1 MNDRQSSTNNPI
13 NMIQNKTILT
23 GVKAT
28 GDGLHIGNYFGAI
41 KPLLEIAPGNT
52 TYLML
57 PDLHSLTS
65 VHSAETLQRNKKN
78 VFLQYVSFFPKDC
91 EIIIFEQS
99 ALARHNDIVWILNS
113 VTPYSLMLRAHAF
126 KDSQAKNS
134 EINMAV
140 FNYPILMAA
149 DILNFDAHYVPVGKD
164 QKQHIEFARDIAGN
178 FHKTYNCEIFTL
190 PEALI
195 SEEVAVIPG
204 TDWRKMSKSYD
215 NFIGIFDNEK
225 ILKKKIASIVTDT
238 TPLEEPKNP
247 ETCNVYALIKLL
259 ASKEEAQNIAQKY
272 REWWYGYGHAK
283 KDLERIFLEFFSDAR
298 EKYAHFQK
306 DDTQVIQRIEHW
318 NALAQAIVTKKYE
331 AVAKIAGLL

>member
-1 MNDRQSSTNNPI
+1 
-13 NMIQNKTILT
+13 MIQNKTILT
-23 GVKAT
+23 GIKAT
-28 GDGLHIGNYFGAI
+28 GDGLHIGNYFWAI
-41 KPLLEIAPGNT
+41 RPLLEIAQGNT
-52 TYLML
+52 TYLMI

-65 VHSAETLQRNKKN
+65 VHSAETLRQNKRNI
-78 VFLQYVSFFPKDC
+78 FSQYLSFFPENC
-91 EIIIFEQS
+91 EIIVFEQS
-99 ALARHNDIVWILNS
+99 ALTRHNDIVWILNS

-204 TDWRKMSKSYD
+204 TDGRKMSKSYD
-215 NFIGIFDNEK
+215 NFIGIFDDEK
-225 ILKKKIASIVTDT
+225 ILKKKIASIVTDA

-247 ETCNVYALIKLL
+247 DSCNVFALIKLL
-259 ASKEEAQNIAQKY
+259 ASKEEAKMIAEKY
-272 REWWYGYGHAK
+272 RAGWYGYGHAK
-283 KDLERIFLEFFSDAR
+283 KDLERIFLSYFQIPR
-298 EKYAHFQK
+298 EKYAEFQK
-306 DDTQVIQRIEHW
+306 DDTQVMERIQKW
-318 NALAQAIVTKKYE
+318 NTLAQAVVTKKYE
-331 AVAKIAGLL
+331 TIAKSVGLL